1 MKNNEVPMNAD
12 LKTLRQSLL
21 FKNHN
26 DLLGGEG
33 FNDFHGASDSSELL
47 KINNINKNE
56 LSHEELSHHQPRMHG
71 KNVVNPD

>member
-1 MKNNEVPMNAD
+1 MTSMEQV
-12 LKTLRQSLL
+12 TQV
-21 FKNHN
+21 
-26 DLLGGEG
+26 
-33 FNDFHGASDSSELL
+33 SSELL